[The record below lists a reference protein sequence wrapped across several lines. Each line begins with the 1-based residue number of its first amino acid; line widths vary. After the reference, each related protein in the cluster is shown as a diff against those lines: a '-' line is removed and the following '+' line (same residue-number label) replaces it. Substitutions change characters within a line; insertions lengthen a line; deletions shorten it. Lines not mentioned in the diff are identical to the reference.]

1 MGARLQRQQASGL
14 QVAQWLQ
21 KRPEVKCVLYPPLPE
36 DPGHAL
42 WQRDFT
48 GACSLF
54 GVVLHTHAAKA
65 VARMVDGYRYFKI
78 GSSWGG
84 YESLVVPVYPA
95 TLRTV
100 VRWRET
106 GFVLRYHVGLED
118 PEDLIADLEDGF
130 ERLQQAVEES
140 V

>member
-14 QVAQWLQ
+14 QVAGWLQ
-21 KRPEVKCVLYPPLPE
+21 RRPEVKCVLYPPLPE
-36 DPGHAL
+36 DSGHAL
-42 WQRDFT
+42 WRRDFT

-54 GVVLHTHAAKA
+54 GVVLHTADAKA
-65 VARMVDGYRYFKI
+65 VACMVDGYRYFKI

-84 YESLVVPVYPA
+84 YESLVVPAYPA

-100 VRWRET
+100 VPWRET

-118 PEDLIADLEDGF
+118 PEDLLADLAEGF
-130 ERLQQAVEES
+130 KRLQQAVE